1 MEYLFLSN
9 YDGGYNW
16 TIKSSLGD
24 YSADTYDN
32 TKVPPVI
39 KDIVDEVVLGR
50 NYVPIGNSAKDILEV
65 FGVYFD
71 LIMLCEDG
79 DINIIKDEMGVF

>member
-24 YSADTYDN
+24 YNAKTYDS

-39 KDIVDEVVLGR
+39 KDIVDAVVL
-50 NYVPIGNSAKDILEV
+50 NNLVPLGNSANDILEA
-65 FGVYFD
+65 FGIYFD